1 MNDGR
6 NTIINDIELRHE
18 LIRYD
23 YAQLRLKNSVFQGLP
38 WQSRARGAG
47 WGANTSHALWP
58 KIQNIK

>member
-23 YAQLRLKNSVFQGLP
+23 HAQLRLKT
-38 WQSRARGAG
+38 A
-47 WGANTSHALWP
+47 
-58 KIQNIK
+58 

>member
-23 YAQLRLKNSVFQGLP
+23 HAQLQLKNSVFQGLP
-38 WQSRARGAG
+38 W
-47 WGANTSHALWP
+47 
-58 KIQNIK
+58 